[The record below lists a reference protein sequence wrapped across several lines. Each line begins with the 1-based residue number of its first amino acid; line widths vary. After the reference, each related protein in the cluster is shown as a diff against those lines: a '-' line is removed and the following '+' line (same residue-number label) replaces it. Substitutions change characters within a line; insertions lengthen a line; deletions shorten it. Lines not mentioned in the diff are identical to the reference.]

1 MARVTATAAARSF
14 SVRSPS
20 KWPGD
25 DPEDEDYSYSDF
37 SSDCSSDEMS
47 MASGD
52 DVILRGDYVAN
63 MTVGVW
69 GDRAT
74 GDDGNTGDY
83 DAAGDQTTGDDGA
96 NASVAGGDAGPA
108 GDDKA
113 NAEPAG
119 DDEANAEPAGDDE
132 ANDEPAGDDE
142 ANAEPA
148 GDDEA
153 NGPGEEDM
161 CVSSLYTH
169 TSSIKL
175 TFMKDRESR

>member
-1 MARVTATAAARSF
+1 MARVTATAAARTF

-25 DPEDEDYSYSDF
+25 DSEDEDYCYSDS
-37 SSDCSSDEMS
+37 SSDCSWDEMS

-52 DVILRGDYVAN
+52 DVILRGDYIAN
-63 MTVGVW
+63 MTVGFW
-69 GDRAT
+69 GDGT
-74 GDDGNTGDY
+74 TGDY

-96 NASVAGGDAGPA
+96 DAFDAGGNV
-108 GDDKA
+108 A

-119 DDEANAEPAGDDE
+119 DDEANAEPT
-132 ANDEPAGDDE
+132 GDDE
-142 ANAEPA
+142 ANAE
-148 GDDEA
+148 EA
-153 NGPGEEDM
+153 NGLGEEDM

-169 TSSIKL
+169 MSSISL